1 MGLNRRRR
9 RGEGEEEEVETFL
22 AIYHGVP
29 MTYGGQPDLPESL
42 SAPPLVDIVAV
53 RRPTSPGVLP
63 LQHVWLPGPDSLR
76 LNLPSF
82 KADGDE
88 EPLSPLTPKQKAA
101 LPAVAKVAA
110 TDTDADEKPYPRP
123 AWLEAFDPLYALALY
138 LALGIGTILFMEDL
152 EMRYTVL
159 WAALIGVGGMLTLFE
174 TPRRPGRITIT
185 NLAWGL
191 FIGLVIGLPL
201 LVTVNEGLAATSS
214 LLFPYANLPTLF
226 RSLVFIAPLGET
238 MFFRGLLQERHG
250 IATSII
256 GAGLGNVIFFWP
268 AIAATPVYLAALI
281 VFYTVLAGIYSF
293 LRARNGLSAAL
304 ICQATINLLLIFV
317 PELLR

>member
-1 MGLNRRRR
+1 MSLNPLGRRKSS
-9 RGEGEEEEVETFL
+9 EEDIETFL

-29 MTYGGQPDLPESL
+29 MTYGGQPDLPEPL
-42 SAPPLVDIVAV
+42 AAPPAVDIAAA
-53 RRPTSPGVLP
+53 RQPTSPGPLPIQHVLLPQPAVLRLSLPP
-63 LQHVWLPGPDSLR
+63 LQS
-76 LNLPSF
+76 
-82 KADGDE
+82 DGDE
-88 EPLSPLTPKQKAA
+88 AALPPLTSKQKAA
-101 LPAVAKVAA
+101 LPGMAVGAGP
-110 TDTDADEKPYPRP
+110 DADEKPYTRP

-138 LALGIGTILFMEDL
+138 LALGIGTILFMENL
-152 EMRYTVL
+152 EIRYTVL
-159 WAALIGVGGMLTLFE
+159 WSALIGVGGLLTLFE

-185 NLAWGL
+185 NLTWGL

-201 LVTVNEGLAATSS
+201 LVTVSQGLAETASI
-214 LLFPYANLPTLF
+214 LFPYANLPTLF
-226 RSLVFIAPLGET
+226 RSLVFIGPLGET
-238 MFFRGLLQERHG
+238 LFFRGRLQERHG

-268 AIAATPVYLAALI
+268 AVAETPVYLAALI

-304 ICQATINLLLIFV
+304 VCQATINMLLIFA

>member
-1 MGLNRRRR
+1 MSLNPRGRRK
-9 RGEGEEEEVETFL
+9 GNEEEIETFL

-29 MTYGGQPDLPESL
+29 MPYGGQPDLPEPL
-42 SAPPLVDIVAV
+42 AAPPPVDIVAA
-53 RRPTSPGVLP
+53 RQPRSPGPLP
-63 LQHVWLPGPDSLR
+63 LQHILLPPPDALR
-76 LNLPSF
+76 LTLPPF
-82 KADGDE
+82 KSDSDE
-88 EPLSPLTPKQKAA
+88 EPLPPLTSKQKAA
-101 LPAVAKVAA
+101 LPAAA
-110 TDTDADEKPYPRP
+110 ASTAAAPDIAEKPHPRP

-138 LALGIGTILFMEDL
+138 LALGIGTILFMENL
-152 EMRYTVL
+152 EVRYTVL
-159 WAALIGVGGMLTLFE
+159 WATLIGVGGLLTLFE

-185 NLAWGL
+185 NLTWGL

-201 LVTVNEGLAATSS
+201 LVTVSQGLAATASV
-214 LLFPYANLPTLF
+214 LFPYANLPTLF

-238 MFFRGLLQERHG
+238 LFFRGRLQERHG
-250 IATSII
+250 IATSIV

-268 AIAATPVYLAALI
+268 AVAEAPIYLAALI

-304 ICQATINLLLIFV
+304 ICQATINTLLIFV